1 MRKDD
6 PPGNRLSPFLLDR
19 FFSANGLYLTRDDL
33 TSSYAIIRH
42 NIRTFR
48 SAGVLAVVKGRH
60 KAESELKKFEDSQE
74 YSDRLDGWRYFVEK
88 SQVKPGTDPIEAT
101 QQRQAELEKRE
112 SKALRNTTTP
122 IVRSPNPPK

>member
-1 MRKDD
+1 M
-6 PPGNRLSPFLLDR
+6 
-19 FFSANGLYLTRDDL
+19 
-33 TSSYAIIRH
+33 
-42 NIRTFR
+42 
-48 SAGVLAVVKGRH
+48 LAVVKGRH